1 MLKIKIDGVVSAE
14 NIHDYIPDDVEELE
28 LECAEVAGRAFYNNR
43 KLRTLRLVNVAKIG
57 ERAFSGT
64 ELETAELVNC
74 RELGTFSFANN
85 KKLLELR
92 VEGAEIIGNRAFSTC
107 SNLRSLEL
115 EGCETTGYGS
125 FKQCR
130 GLKTVRLNCRV
141 IGELAFRECGGINS
155 MTLEN
160 VETIERYAFSHT
172 FIKEFNLP
180 EPIPEL
186 LYHAFELATVRTWNF
201 APSDDADWLKIK
213 TDGVLSEEDIPF
225 NVKYL
230 EIECKEIPMRAL
242 YKHKFLQ
249 RIRLKNVEKIGDF
262 AFAHCSKLLF
272 AELENCGELGEGA
285 FEISGLLKLTLDN
298 VKKIGK
304 RAFYSCKRLA
314 GVKLSGGDE
323 ICEEAFADCTHFIH
337 AKLDCRE
344 IGEKAFCESTVSV
357 LELERTEVIGAS
369 AFEECKGLYEIKLPE
384 TLREIKSRA
393 FYETRIFDCVIP
405 RSVRRLGA
413 RMFNKLGTN
422 TLEVYQSADG
432 KFPKFVYGEPW
443 DTTIIVRSAQTDE
456 ILFEYLTG
464 SNCDVLTEHG
474 ADFTKYDNSLLSFR
488 TTWDD
493 RSRIKAAD
501 LRLKFP
507 YGLSEETRGV
517 LAEICAKTAAYE
529 LDAMIRQQLCPWN
542 FTHLKFYDDIKLP
555 VFLTII
561 AHAIEGN
568 RDEQVNELLKVLLK
582 KLCESNEILN
592 RGQLMTV
599 LDYSTKNGFTELSAV
614 ILQKLNETRGG
625 SSNFDL

>member
-14 NIHDYIPDDVEELE
+14 NIHDYIPDDAEELE
-28 LECAEVAGRAFYNNR
+28 LECAEVAERAFYNNR
-43 KLRTLRLVNVAKIG
+43 KLRTLRLLNIAKIG
-57 ERAFSGT
+57 ERAFNCT
-64 ELETAELVNC
+64 ELEAVELVNC
-74 RELGTFSFANN
+74 RELGPFAFANN

-92 VEGAEIIGNRAFSTC
+92 VEGAEIIGDRAFSTC

-115 EGCETTGYGS
+115 EGCEIMGFGA

-130 GLKTVRLNCRV
+130 GLETIRLNCRV
-141 IGELAFRECGGINS
+141 IGDRAFHECGGFKS
-155 MTLEN
+155 VTLEN
-160 VETIERYAFSHT
+160 VEVIERYAFSHNY
-172 FIKEFNLP
+172 IKEFNLP
-180 EPIPEL
+180 EPLPEL
-186 LYHAFELATVRTWNF
+186 LYHAFELATVRNWNF
-201 APSDDADWLKIK
+201 APSDDAEWLKIK
-213 TDGVLSEEDIPF
+213 TDGVLSEDEIPF

-242 YKHKFLQ
+242 YQHKFLR

-272 AELENCGELGEGA
+272 AELENCGEICEGA
-285 FEISGLLKLTLDN
+285 FEISGLLKLTLNN

-314 GVKLSGGDE
+314 GVELSGGDE

-337 AKLDCRE
+337 AKLDCRV
-344 IGEKAFCESTVSV
+344 IGEKAFCENIVSV
-357 LELERTEVIGAS
+357 LKLERTEVIGAS
-369 AFEECKGLYEIKLPE
+369 AFEKCRGLSEIELPE

-393 FYETRIFDCVIP
+393 FYETRISNCVIP
-405 RSVRRLGA
+405 RGVRRLGGA
-413 RMFNKLGTN
+413 IFHDLR
-422 TLEVYQSADG
+422 TLEIYQSADG
-432 KFPKFVYGEPW
+432 KLPKFVKGEPGY
-443 DTTIIVRSAQTDE
+443 TTLIVRSAQTNE
-456 ILFEYLTG
+456 ILFEYMPM
-464 SNCDVLTEHG
+464 SKCKVLTEHG
-474 ADFTKYDNSLLSFR
+474 ADFTKYDYSLLSFR

-529 LDAMIRQQLCPWN
+529 LDAMIRQKLYFWN
-542 FTHLKFYDDIKLP
+542 FTHFKFYDDIKLP

-561 AHAIEGN
+561 AYAIEGN
-568 RDEQVNELLKVLLK
+568 CDEQVNELLKVLLK

-599 LDYSTKNGFTELSAV
+599 LDYSTKNSFTELSAV